1 MDRAGLIDSLTTA
14 FAARLDVVEVAID
27 GSLGRH
33 GGDAH
38 SDVDLVVTVAE
49 EGDVA
54 ALNAAVPGILHAT
67 CEPIMI
73 RVFPFVITFVTR
85 EWLRA
90 DVTVR
95 AASWPTYEGPDP
107 AAKAQQIV
115 DELFRCFGL
124 APIVT
129 ARGEWESSV
138 VGTGMMVG
146 LLAELMQLE
155 NGTLR
160 VGGALRLSE
169 RLTPDQRIVIGSL
182 PPIHAD
188 AESAAAT
195 HDALLRD
202 FLPRARRIAS
212 QFGFEYPVELE
223 HALLAHLARQ
233 GLAG

>member
-1 MDRAGLIDSLTTA
+1 MPDILRAA
-14 FAARLDVVEVAID
+14 
-27 GSLGRH
+27 
-33 GGDAH
+33 
-38 SDVDLVVTVAE
+38 
-49 EGDVA
+49 
-54 ALNAAVPGILHAT
+54 
-67 CEPIMI
+67 CEPVLI

-90 DVTVR
+90 DVAVR
-95 AASWPTYEGPDP
+95 AASWPAYRGPDP
-107 AAKAQQIV
+107 AAQAKQTV

-124 APIVT
+124 APVVT
-129 ARGEWESSV
+129 ARGEWESAV

-155 NGTLR
+155 NRTLR

-169 RLTPDQRIVIGSL
+169 RLTPEQRTFIESL

-202 FLPRARRIAS
+202 FLPRARRLAA
-212 QFGFEYPVELE
+212 QFDFEYPIELE
-223 HALLAHLARQ
+223 HALLAHLARH
-233 GLAG
+233 GLAPR